1 MRQQPERTERV
12 EGEVIMAQTQLPD
25 GVGLEA
31 MPKVRRVVVIG
42 NYLPRQCGIATFT
55 TDLCEA
61 LGREFPATE
70 CMALPVNDI
79 PGGYSYPDRVRFA
92 LEQDDL
98 SSYSAA
104 ADFLNISNVDLVCLQ
119 HEYGIFG
126 GPAGSH
132 ILALLRELRMPLV
145 TTLHTV
151 LREPDPNQR
160 SVLEEIIH
168 LSDRLV
174 VMTERGAEFLRSIY
188 GAPASKI
195 DLIPHGIPDVPFV
208 DPNFYKDQFGLEG
221 KKVLLTF
228 GLLSPNKGIEHVIEA
243 LPAVLEKHP
252 DVMYVIV
259 GATHPHVHRREG
271 ESYRLS
277 LQRLARARGVDR
289 HVSFYNRFVTLEE
302 LTQFLGAADIYITP
316 YLNPA
321 QIVSGTLA
329 YAVGAGKAVISTPYW
344 HAEELLSDG
353 RGVLAPFRDPAA
365 LAERIIELLDDEV
378 RRHSMRKRAYL
389 YARRMT
395 WPKVARSYMR
405 SFVRACG
412 DRLRTPR
419 PAFIAATLADRPAQ
433 LPEWNPTHLLR
444 LSDSTGVLQHAVFTI
459 PNYSEGYTT
468 DDNARAAILAVLAE
482 QSGLTVPGAERYL
495 SFLWHAFNVE
505 NRRFRN
511 YMGYDRR
518 WLEACGSEDSHAR
531 ALWALG
537 TVIGRSS
544 DEGARGLAGRLFD
557 MALPATTAFTSPRA
571 WAFTIL
577 GCQEYL
583 RRFAGDRAA
592 QSARDTLA
600 DKLLGLFRAN
610 SAPDWVWFEDVVAY
624 CNARLPQALLAA
636 GAAGREDCLEAGL
649 RSLRWLV
656 EIQRSEQDHF
666 VPVGSNGFYRRGGE
680 KARFDQ
686 QPVEAGDMVSACLL
700 AHRVDPDPY
709 WLQAA
714 RRAFEWFLGRNDLRL
729 PLYDP
734 GTGGCRDGLHP
745 DRANQNQGA
754 EATLAFLMALLE
766 MRQSANLIQPAFGSP
781 LVA

>member
-1 MRQQPERTERV
+1 MPQE
-12 EGEVIMAQTQLPD
+12 QLQN
-25 GVGLEA
+25 GLSIHLE
-31 MPKVRRVVVIG
+31 PKVRRVVVIG

-61 LGREFPATE
+61 LGREFPETE
-70 CMALPVNDI
+70 CLALPVNDI
-79 PGGYSYPDRVRFA
+79 PGGYSYPERVRFA

-98 SSYSAA
+98 NSYSAA
-104 ADFLNISNVDLVCLQ
+104 ADFLNISNVGLVCLQ

-195 DLIPHGIPDVPFV
+195 DIIPHGIPDVPFV

-228 GLLSPNKGIEHVIEA
+228 GLMSPNKGIEYVIEA
-243 LPAVLEKHP
+243 LPTVLEKHP

-289 HVSFYNRFVTLEE
+289 HVSFHSRFVSLEE

-395 WPKVARSYMR
+395 WPKVACSYMR
-405 SFVRACG
+405 SFARACE
-412 DRLRTPR
+412 DRLRAPR
-419 PAFIAATLADRPAQ
+419 PAFMAATLADRPAE
-433 LPEWNPTHLLR
+433 LPEWNPNHLLR
-444 LSDSTGVLQHAVFTI
+444 LTDTTGVLQHSVFTI

-482 QSGLTVPGAERYL
+482 QSGLSLPGGERYL
-495 SFLWHAFNVE
+495 AFLWHAFNME

-544 DEGARGLAGRLFD
+544 DEGARGFAGRLFD
-557 MALPATTAFTSPRA
+557 MALSATTTFTSPRA

-592 QSARDTLA
+592 QSARDALA

-610 SAPDWVWFEDVVAY
+610 SGPDWVWFEEVVAY
-624 CNARLPQALLAA
+624 CNARLPQALLAVGTA
-636 GAAGREDCLEAGL
+636 GCEECLEAGL

-656 EIQRSEQDHF
+656 EIQRSEQDYF

-700 AHRVDPDPY
+700 AHRVDSDPY

-766 MRQSANLIQPAFGSP
+766 MRQSANLIQPAFGAH
-781 LVA
+781 LVS